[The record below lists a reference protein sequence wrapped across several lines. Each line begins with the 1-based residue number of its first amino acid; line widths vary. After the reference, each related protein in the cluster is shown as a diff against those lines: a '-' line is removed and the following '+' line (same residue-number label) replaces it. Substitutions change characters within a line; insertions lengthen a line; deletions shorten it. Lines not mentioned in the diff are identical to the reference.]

1 MNFLH
6 SFQHQVKRFFR
17 AFRRD
22 KKMQVISITIF
33 CGIFGI
39 TGITFA
45 VLYRHDFSQQS
56 AGVSIPSI
64 SSQLLVQRYGVEEY
78 VWLIPKKIPRRI
90 DGVLVKPE
98 ESNLL
103 PVCVMIENAAFGGVR
118 PQSGLSQAQ
127 LVYEVIVEG
136 GITRLM
142 AVYAGGQSNVIGPVR
157 SARDTYIEFLSEYHC
172 PYAHAGGSPTALT
185 AIEAFRIRNLEG
197 LREPNYFWRDRT
209 KFAPH
214 NLFTS
219 SDNLDTAVRDH
230 GWFTAPAP
238 QYPMWKFSEPLPDE
252 ERPAPETPEGVQHI
266 FIGYG
271 DSYNVDYHYN
281 AEKNVFER
289 KNGNILQHDAING
302 EVLSAT
308 NIVIQHVGS
317 GTTLEG
323 KGRINWPV
331 NGEGKVEIFHDGKVY
346 RGTWKKENR
355 VDRLQFYTESGKK
368 IPLTRGNTWVEVV
381 PEHISSSYE

>member
-136 GITRLM
+136 GITRFM
-142 AVYAGGQSNVIGPVR
+142 AVFSNATQANAVIGPGR
-157 SARDTYIEFLSEYHC
+157 SARDTYLEFVSELELA
-172 PYAHAGGSPTALT
+172 YAHAGGS
-185 AIEAFRIRNLEG
+185 
-197 LREPNYFWRDRT
+197 
-209 KFAPH
+209 
-214 NLFTS
+214 
-219 SDNLDTAVRDH
+219 
-230 GWFTAPAP
+230 
-238 QYPMWKFSEPLPDE
+238 
-252 ERPAPETPEGVQHI
+252 
-266 FIGYG
+266 
-271 DSYNVDYHYN
+271 YN
-281 AEKNVFER
+281 A
-289 KNGNILQHDAING
+289 Q
-302 EVLSAT
+302 
-308 NIVIQHVGS
+308 
-317 GTTLEG
+317 
-323 KGRINWPV
+323 
-331 NGEGKVEIFHDGKVY
+331 
-346 RGTWKKENR
+346 
-355 VDRLQFYTESGKK
+355 
-368 IPLTRGNTWVEVV
+368 
-381 PEHISSSYE
+381 